1 MIRRAILSLAILA
14 GIASAQ
20 SQADQ
25 VIMSPTYPDAYAVAS
40 ELGSFSSSRLV
51 SSTHDTVRSTDATIL
66 LSGATADTVVL
77 PSVVVGRIIKIA
89 RIDSLTTAHIVI
101 GTINDAASYTF
112 SWPYESI
119 TLYAISATKFVII
132 GGR

>member
-1 MIRRAILSLAILA
+1 MIRRALLSLALLA
-14 GIASAQ
+14 GVASAQ

-25 VIMSPTYPDAYAVAS
+25 VIMSPSNPDAYAVAS

-77 PSVVVGRIIKIA
+77 PSVAVGRIIKIC
-89 RIDSLTTAHIVI
+89 RTDSLTTAHVVR
-101 GTINDAASYTF
+101 GTINDASAYIF

-119 TLYAISATKFVII
+119 TLYAIAATKFVII